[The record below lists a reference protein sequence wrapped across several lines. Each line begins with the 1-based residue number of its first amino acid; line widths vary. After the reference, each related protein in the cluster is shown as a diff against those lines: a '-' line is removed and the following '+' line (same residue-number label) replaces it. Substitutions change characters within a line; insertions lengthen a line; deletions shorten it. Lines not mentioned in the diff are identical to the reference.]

1 MKASGA
7 ATTTFSGILSGS
19 SKLTLG
25 NDTDLGTRYGTASF
39 TNAANT
45 FTGDLTIR
53 NTTLLDSHPLAF
65 DQSNLIMEGQ
75 GAIQSTNTM
84 TFRSLTSTS
93 PDTAITTWAVPFI
106 LTDNGITT
114 YAGRFNNSQGGL
126 GSAMTIDGVG
136 NEITLTNPT
145 ATNYGFRALDGAKIS
160 FTGGQGIGNLQVE
173 NGSKFTFGKTTTGYV
188 NPSALNMTG
197 NSTIEVQSISPTQA
211 GRFITYGQF
220 NVSGGYKVDLVEPL
234 VAGTYNILQA
244 AGGGTGVGQIPTI
257 GINNTGLT
265 PTFSWSGGFLR
276 VTLI

>member
-1 MKASGA
+1 
-7 ATTTFSGILSGS
+7 
-19 SKLTLG
+19 
-25 NDTDLGTRYGTASF
+25 
-39 TNAANT
+39 
-45 FTGDLTIR
+45 
-53 NTTLLDSHPLAF
+53 LAF
-65 DQSNLIMEGQ
+65 DQSDLLLGDF
-75 GAIQSTNTM
+75 GAVQTTTSST
-84 TFRSLTSTS
+84 FKSLSS
-93 PDTAITTWAVPFI
+93 SFANSSITTWAVPFI

-126 GSAMTIDGVG
+126 GSALTIDGVG
-136 NEITLTNPT
+136 NEITLSNTT
-145 ATNYGFRALDGAKIS
+145 ATGYGFRAIDGAKIS

-234 VAGTYNILQA
+234 VAGTYNIMQA
-244 AGGGTGVGQIPTI
+244 AGGGNGIGQIPTI

-265 PTFSWSGGFLR
+265 PTFSWSGTFLR
-276 VTLI
+276 VTLS